1 MKQLLNIK
9 NLLFI
14 LIVSIFISG
23 CGYSPSAKFSR
34 DALGE
39 KISTSVIISAQD
51 PQNTVV
57 IKDAV
62 DRAVIEVFQASL
74 VEREHSDSHLV
85 LNMGI
90 PRYTPIVYDENG
102 YVIGY
107 RMSVV
112 LNIVKH
118 TNGTS
123 KSYTAKGFHDFSVA
137 PNAIVTDQ
145 DRFEAIGQGAQRA
158 IKSFIAQVSAEG
170 ARAKKSQKDSL
181 EKSLQ
186 E

>member
-1 MKQLLNIK
+1 LKKLLKIK
-9 NLLFI
+9 NLL
-14 LIVSIFISG
+14 LLLSVSIFISG

-62 DRAVIEVFQASL
+62 DRAIIEVFQASL
-74 VEREHSDSHLV
+74 VERQYSDSHLV
-85 LNMGI
+85 LKMST
-90 PRYTPIVYDENG
+90 PVYAPIVYDENG
-102 YVIGY
+102 FVIGY

-118 TNGTS
+118 TNGVS
-123 KSYTAKGFHDFSVA
+123 KSYTTRGFHDFSVA

-158 IKSFIAQVSAEG
+158 VRSFVAQVSAEG
-170 ARAKKSQKDSL
+170 ARAKKESK
-181 EKSLQ
+181 
-186 E
+186 

>member
-1 MKQLLNIK
+1 MKKLLNIK
-9 NLLFI
+9 TLLLLLSVF
-14 LIVSIFISG
+14 IFISG

-62 DRAVIEVFQASL
+62 DRAIIEVFQASL
-74 VEREHSDSHLV
+74 VERQYSDSHLV
-85 LNMGI
+85 LKMGT
-90 PRYTPIVYDENG
+90 PTYAPIVYDENG
-102 YVIGY
+102 FVIGY

-112 LNIVKH
+112 LNITKH
-118 TNGTS
+118 TNGKS
-123 KSYTAKGFHDFSVA
+123 KSYTTKGFHDFSVA

-158 IKSFIAQVSAEG
+158 IKSFVAQVSAEG
-170 ARAKKSQKDSL
+170 ARAKKESK
-181 EKSLQ
+181 
-186 E
+186 

>member
-1 MKQLLNIK
+1 MKKLLNIK
-9 NLLFI
+9 NLLF
-14 LIVSIFISG
+14 LLLLSVFISG

-62 DRAVIEVFQASL
+62 DRAIIEVFQASL
-74 VEREHSDSHLV
+74 VSREHSDSHLV
-85 LNMGI
+85 IKMGV
-90 PRYTPIVYDENG
+90 PIYVPVVYDENG
-102 YVIGY
+102 FVIGY

-112 LNIVKH
+112 LNITKH
-118 TNGTS
+118 TNGNS
-123 KSYTAKGFHDFSVA
+123 KSYTANGFHDFSVA

-158 IKSFIAQVSAEG
+158 IKSFVAQVSAEG
-170 ARAKKSQKDSL
+170 ARAKKES
-181 EKSLQ
+181 E
-186 E
+186 

>member
-1 MKQLLNIK
+1 LKQFSYLKRVL
-9 NLLFI
+9 LLF
-14 LIVSIFISG
+14 LFLVVISG
-23 CGYSPSAKFSR
+23 CGYTPSAKFSR
-34 DALGE
+34 DTLGE
-39 KISTSVIISAQD
+39 KISTSVIISAED

-74 VEREHSDSHLV
+74 VSKELSDTHLV
-85 LNMGI
+85 LKMGI
-90 PRYTPIVYDENG
+90 PKYSPIVYDENG
-102 YVIGY
+102 FVISY

-118 TNGTS
+118 SNGSS
-123 KSYTAKGFHDFSVA
+123 KSYNTKGFYDFSVA

-145 DRFEAIGQGAQRA
+145 DRFDAIGFGAQRA

-170 ARAKKSQKDSL
+170 ARAKK
-181 EKSLQ
+181 
-186 E
+186 

>member
-1 MKQLLNIK
+1 MKHLLNIK
-9 NLLFI
+9 NLL
-14 LIVSIFISG
+14 LLLSLSIFISG

-34 DALGE
+34 DTLGE

-62 DRAVIEVFQASL
+62 DRAIIEVFQASL
-74 VEREHSDSHLV
+74 VSKEHSDTHLV
-85 LNMGI
+85 LTMGI
-90 PRYTPIVYDENG
+90 PVYVPIVYDENG
-102 YVIGY
+102 FVIGY

-112 LNIVKH
+112 LNIIKH
-118 TNGTS
+118 TNGAS
-123 KSYTAKGFHDFSVA
+123 KSYMTKGFHDFSVA

-158 IKSFIAQVSAEG
+158 IKSFVAQVSAEG
-170 ARAKKSQKDSL
+170 ARAKKESK
-181 EKSLQ
+181 
-186 E
+186 

>member
-1 MKQLLNIK
+1 LILKQLLNIK
-9 NLLFI
+9 NLLLLFS
-14 LIVSIFISG
+14 VSVLISG

-62 DRAVIEVFQASL
+62 DRAIIEVFQASL
-74 VEREHSDSHLV
+74 VSRDLSDTHLV
-85 LNMGI
+85 LNMGT
-90 PRYTPIVYDENG
+90 PSYSPIVYDENG
-102 YVIGY
+102 FVIGY
-107 RMSVV
+107 RMSIV

-118 TNGTS
+118 TNGAS
-123 KSYTAKGFHDFSVA
+123 KSYTTRGFHDFSVA

-158 IKSFIAQVSAEG
+158 IKSFVAQVSAEG
-170 ARAKKSQKDSL
+170 ARAKKEPK
-181 EKSLQ
+181 
-186 E
+186 